1 MESESGQHHQL
12 LLVPSQLPAVVGRP
26 AASSLR
32 EVYVYTR
39 NEGGRWAGVDLF
51 RAHH

>member
-1 MESESGQHHQL
+1 MESESGRHHQL